1 MANKNNNIDLNS
13 FYSGS
18 KPKKK
23 VKKSKRGRVAF
34 ISILLALA
42 VLITSLFAYTF
53 IVMSKINRD
62 DEFDDTNL
70 TGLGINGIID
80 KDVIN
85 IALFGVD
92 TRKVGEFSGRS
103 DSIMILSVN
112 KKENTIKLVSI
123 MRDSLVPIQ
132 KENGTTYGK
141 INSAYAVGGPI
152 LAVKTLNSLFGL
164 DIKDYATVNF
174 YGMADIIDAVGGIE
188 VEVSQNEI
196 DANLGINAMINEQCI
211 YLDLNPRDYFVK
223 KAGIQRLNGVQAV
236 AYARIRHAKTVSGNH
251 SDYGRTERQRLV
263 MKLLLEKALSVS
275 PLQYP
280 ALISKLTPYIKTSL
294 SNSEMMSL
302 ALFLVGKPE
311 MLQSRVPCNEY
322 IIDDNF
328 KGAGSSAVYYNY
340 EFAGKVLRAFFYD
353 DITPEDY
360 FSKYGVDK
368 TKWFTAS
375 GDYISDND
383 DEPSVD
389 EIPEDNTSSEDTS
402 SDTPSEETGSEESSS
417 NPEDETSSEV
427 TSSEDTSEDTTPD
440 TSSESPSPYSLEP
453 NP

>member
-18 KPKKK
+18 KAKKK
-23 VKKSKRGRVAF
+23 TKKKKKTRVAL
-34 ISILLALA
+34 ISIVLALV
-42 VLITSLFAYTF
+42 VLFTSLFAYTF
-53 IVMSKINRD
+53 IVLSKINRD
-62 DEFDDTNL
+62 DKFNDTNPSE
-70 TGLGINGIID
+70 LGISGIID
-80 KDVIN
+80 KDIIN

-112 KKENTIKLVSI
+112 KKDNTVKLVSI
-123 MRDSLVPIQ
+123 MRDSLVPIER
-132 KENGTTYGK
+132 ENGTTYGK
-141 INSAYAVGGPI
+141 INSAYAFGGPI
-152 LAVKTLNSLFGL
+152 LAVNTLNTLFGL
-164 DIKDYATVNF
+164 DIRDYATVNF

-188 VEVSQNEI
+188 VEISQNEI
-196 DANLGINAMINEQCI
+196 DAQLGINAMINEQCI

-223 KAGIQRLNGVQAV
+223 KAGIQHLNGVQAV
-236 AYARIRHAKTVSGNH
+236 SYARIRHAKTVTGNH

-263 MKLLLEKALSVS
+263 MKLLMEKALSAS

-280 ALISKLTPYIKTSL
+280 SLMSKLTPYIKTSL
-294 SNSEMMSL
+294 SNSEMLSL
-302 ALFLVGKPE
+302 ALFLAGKPE
-311 MLQSRVPCNEY
+311 MIQSRVPANEY

-340 EFAGKVLRAFFYD
+340 QFAGKVLRAFFYE

-375 GDYISDND
+375 GNYINDSD

-417 NPEDETSSEV
+417 NPEGE
-427 TSSEDTSEDTTPD
+427 TSSEDTSSEDTTPD
-440 TSSESPSPYSLEP
+440 TSSEPPIP